1 LPSKLSTL
9 GALESEVLEVIKS
22 RGPTTASEV
31 AAALHERRPIAYTT
45 VGTTLD
51 RLYKKK
57 LLQRKAI
64 PGPGGTK
71 YVFSLGRDE
80 RLKRKIVESTLDRLT
95 DAFGQTAY
103 SAIYE
108 KLESLPSEELA
119 RLKKQI
125 ETAKK
130 KRD

>member
-1 LPSKLSTL
+1 LSSL
-9 GALESEVLEVIKS
+9 GVLESEVLEVIKI
-22 RGPTTASEV
+22 RGQTTASEV
-31 AAALHERRPIAYTT
+31 ATVLQEKRPIAYTT

-71 YVFSLGRDE
+71 YVFSLGKDE

-103 SAIYE
+103 SAIYK
-108 KLESLPSEELA
+108 KLESLPSEELE

-125 ETAKK
+125 ETSKR